1 MQSNDFYTMYGRE
14 GRDEKEGMGRGGV
27 ERRSG
32 GGDSGRFGRD
42 WRVSRPI
49 WCCVPDIMYAR
60 GAESDEASLR
70 MSYARGWNGGVEGA
84 IQVDLK
90 EIGAYRDRS

>member
-1 MQSNDFYTMYGRE
+1 
-14 GRDEKEGMGRGGV
+14 
-27 ERRSG
+27 
-32 GGDSGRFGRD
+32 
-42 WRVSRPI
+42 
-49 WCCVPDIMYAR
+49 MYAR

-70 MSYARGWNGGVEGA
+70 MSYARGWNGGLEEA